1 MKNLKKENLKNL
13 ESMKFQVI
21 SLIYMNPKIEKI

>member
-21 SLIYMNPKIEKI
+21 SLIYMNLKIEKI

>member
-1 MKNLKKENLKNL
+1 MKNLKKENPKNL

-21 SLIYMNPKIEKI
+21 SLIYMNTKIEKI